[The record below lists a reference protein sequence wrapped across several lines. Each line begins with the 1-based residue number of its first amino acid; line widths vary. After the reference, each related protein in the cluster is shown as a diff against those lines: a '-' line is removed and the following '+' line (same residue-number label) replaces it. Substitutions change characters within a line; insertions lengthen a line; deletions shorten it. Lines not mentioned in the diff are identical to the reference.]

1 VRVHRIEGVAIHNGP
16 EPCVGVREGE
26 GEASVGECIGQP
38 LSRERLILGADTVTY
53 VEGKT
58 DRRASASAWT
68 TRRGLRTWHVRKLL
82 VREPGDLGSTRRWY
96 AGSHREGE
104 EP

>member
-1 VRVHRIEGVAIHNGP
+1 MEVRRIEGVAIRNGP
-16 EPCVGVREGE
+16 EPCAFGREGE

-38 LSRERLILGADTVTY
+38 WSRERLILGADTVTY

-58 DRRASASAWT
+58 DGRASASAWT
-68 TRRGLRTWHVRKLL
+68 ARRGLRTWHVQKLL
-82 VREPGDLGSTRRWY
+82 AREPGDLGSNRRLH

>member
-1 VRVHRIEGVAIHNGP
+1 MAPSR
-16 EPCVGVREGE
+16 
-26 GEASVGECIGQP
+26 ASASERAKAKRRLGECIGQP
-38 LSRERLILGADTVTY
+38 LSRERLILGADTVTC

-68 TRRGLRTWHVRKLL
+68 TRRGLRTWHVQKLL

>member
-1 VRVHRIEGVAIHNGP
+1 MRVHRTEGVAIHSGL
-16 EPCVGVREGE
+16 EPCVVVREGD
-26 GEASVGECIGQP
+26 GEASAGECIGQP

-58 DRRASASAWT
+58 DGRASASAWT
-68 TRRGLRTWHVRKLL
+68 ARRGLRTWHVQKLL
-82 VREPGDLGSTRRWY
+82 VREPGDLGSNRRLH

>member
-1 VRVHRIEGVAIHNGP
+1 VEVRRIEGIAIRNGP
-16 EPCVGVREGE
+16 EPCAFVREGE

-38 LSRERLILGADTVTY
+38 WSRERLIPGADTVTH

-58 DRRASASAWT
+58 DGRASASAWA
-68 TRRGLRTWHVRKLL
+68 TRRGLRTWHVQKLL
-82 VREPGDLGSTRRWY
+82 VREPGDLGSNQRWD
-96 AGSHREGE
+96 AGSRREGE

>member
-1 VRVHRIEGVAIHNGP
+1 VEVRRIEGVAIRNGP
-16 EPCVGVREGE
+16 EPCAYVREGE

-38 LSRERLILGADTVTY
+38 WSRERLILGADTVTC

-58 DRRASASAWT
+58 DGRASASAWT
-68 TRRGLRTWHVRKLL
+68 ARRGLRTWHVQKLL
-82 VREPGDLGSTRRWY
+82 AREPGDLGSNRRLH

>member
-1 VRVHRIEGVAIHNGP
+1 VRVRRIEGVAIHDGP
-16 EPCVGVREGE
+16 EPCVGAREGE

-38 LSRERLILGADTVTY
+38 LSRERLILGADTVTH

-58 DRRASASAWT
+58 DGCASASAWT
-68 TRRGLRTWHVRKLL
+68 ARRGLRTWHVRKLL
-82 VREPGDLGSTRRWY
+82 VREPGDLGSNRRCY
-96 AGSHREGE
+96 AGSYREGE